1 MCEEEMISEAF
12 VEYLLCVST
21 DFVFSAQRTQDVVL
35 ALENITCD
43 CAHEQAW

>member
-1 MCEEEMISEAF
+1 MCEEKMIPEAF
-12 VEYLLCVST
+12 VEYLLYVST
-21 DFVFSAQRTQDVVL
+21 DFVFGAQRTQDVVL